1 MKRIIVLS
9 LVVALT
15 LAACDAM
22 VTPTQEPVQPTA
34 VPPTAEVIV
43 VTVEVPV
50 TAEAQAAPATPV
62 PTATIPPAP
71 TEAPPTEA
79 PPTEAAPVESA
90 ASGGSMSVDAALWGK
105 AFTDITYSNPSFSLR
120 CEPTQI
126 TFTATVND
134 PAITAVDFYFRMEDR
149 KGTTVTERKNFGRM
163 EPLGN
168 GKFSLT
174 MLGESIHPDLRMAL
188 AWFDFQLVGTN
199 KLGQVVGR
207 TEKIVQLITYTID
220 CQ

>member
-22 VTPTQEPVQPTA
+22 YTPTQEPVQPTA

-50 TAEAQAAPATPV
+50 TAEAPAAPA
-62 PTATIPPAP
+62 PTATVPPAP
-71 TEAPPTEA
+71 AEAPPTEA

-90 ASGGSMSVDAALWGK
+90 ASGGSMSVDAALWGE
-105 AFTDITYSNPSFSLR
+105 AFRDVTYSNPSFSLR
-120 CEPTQI
+120 CPPTQI

-149 KGTTVTERKNFGRM
+149 KGTTITEWKNFGRM
-163 EPLGN
+163 EAMGN
-168 GKFSLT
+168 GNFSLT

-207 TEKIVQLITYTID
+207 TEKIVQSITYTID

>member
-22 VTPTQEPVQPTA
+22 YTPTQEPVQPTA

-50 TAEAQAAPATPV
+50 TVEAPATPV
-62 PTATIPPAP
+62 PTATVPPALTEAAP

-79 PPTEAAPVESA
+79 VPVDNA
-90 ASGGSMSVDAALWGK
+90 TSGGPVSVDASLWGK
-105 AFTDITYSNPSFSLR
+105 SFKDITYSNPSFSLR

-126 TFTATVND
+126 TFNATAND
-134 PAITAVDFYFRMEDR
+134 PAIIAVDFYFRMEDR
-149 KGTTVTERKNFGRM
+149 KGTTITEWKNFGRM

-168 GKFSLT
+168 GNFSLT

-207 TEKIVQLITYTID
+207 TEKIVQSITYTID